1 MSKEG
6 KIRVFVR
13 SCKVPARTIEVSDPV
28 YGPWGVRIGTKRSR
42 MFLYEYVLNE
52 EHKRAIEEGHRVSC
66 NLGLDLEV
74 VDVTKRGLLGR
85 LLSLLGR
92 NGSREPVL
100 LVSPNHYRPGRE
112 THLTQEMA
120 GKRQL

>member
-13 SCKVPARTIEVSDPV
+13 SHRVPARTIEISEPM
-28 YGPWGVRIGTKRSR
+28 YSSWGVRMGTMRSKK
-42 MFLYEYVLNE
+42 MLYEYVLNE
-52 EHKRAIEEGHRVSC
+52 EQEKAIEEGHRVSC
-66 NLGLDLEV
+66 SLGLDLEV
-74 VDVTKRGLLGR
+74 VDVTRRGLLGR

-100 LVSPNHYRPGRE
+100 LVSPGRPRYHGGGPS
-112 THLTQEMA
+112 LA
-120 GKRQL
+120 P